1 MILKSLQQHIYFSM
15 TRQIIHSSNCPSADT
30 ASWYYWYTK
39 WFSSLQ
45 HHIILTKNT
54 AHHTKQAAAPHHPP
68 FLKKWDTW
76 HLLFMSFPDKSFSAE
91 EGLFLFDT
99 VSLEDS
105 CWSAGTERV
114 PVSDFLRQRTLAL
127 SLSWPKSAWFWLL
140 LVLSFLVEATGLVL
154 SRWTV
159 LESSSLSSSNPVGED
174 NATSCCL
181 EGDTG
186 SANELCLTVFRLCAL
201 IRDHVVEWK
210 LSASN
215 QNLTKCS
222 ILRSSINWIK

>member
-1 MILKSLQQHIYFSM
+1 
-15 TRQIIHSSNCPSADT
+15 
-30 ASWYYWYTK
+30 
-39 WFSSLQ
+39 
-45 HHIILTKNT
+45 
-54 AHHTKQAAAPHHPP
+54 
-68 FLKKWDTW
+68 
-76 HLLFMSFPDKSFSAE
+76 MSFPDKSFSAE

-105 CWSAGTERV
+105 CSSAGTEWV
-114 PVSDFLRQRTLAL
+114 PLSDFLRQRTLVLL
-127 SLSWPKSAWFWLL
+127 SLSWPKSTWFWLL
-140 LVLSFLVEATGLVL
+140 LVLSFLSKSTGLVL
-154 SRWTV
+154 SRRTV

-174 NATSCCL
+174 DPISCCF

-186 SANELCLTVFRLCAL
+186 SANELCLTVFKLCAL

>member
-1 MILKSLQQHIYFSM
+1 MR
-15 TRQIIHSSNCPSADT
+15 TRQLTS
-30 ASWYYWYTK
+30 
-39 WFSSLQ
+39 
-45 HHIILTKNT
+45 HIPHLPTNFKKGNT
-54 AHHTKQAAAPHHPP
+54 H
-68 FLKKWDTW
+68 
-76 HLLFMSFPDKSFSAE
+76 HLLFISFPDKSFSAD

-105 CWSAGTERV
+105 WWSAGTECV
-114 PVSDFLRQRTLAL
+114 PVSDFLRQRTLVS
-127 SLSWPKSAWFWLL
+127 SLSWAESTWFRLL
-140 LVLSFLVEATGLVL
+140 WVLSLLSGVTDLVL

-159 LESSSLSSSNPVGED
+159 LASSSLSSSNPGGED
-174 NATSCCL
+174 GAISCCF

-186 SANELCLTVFRLCAL
+186 SASELCLTVFRLCAL